1 MKKIF
6 VALMCAV
13 AIVATSTTAFAQ
25 KKAGQTV
32 VKVSFRN
39 ADDTKSTWP
48 FAEKKFTKEPAVNE
62 ATVTLKKTGYA
73 FDLVSSSAM
82 YMNSKFGFMF
92 GGAAGNYMKLPAVKG
107 KTLTKVSVTY
117 GGKGGLGKLVV
128 ADVKGKALEGCK
140 PASSRDMN
148 YVHTWEVSGLKKGK
162 PALLMLT
169 ADSVVK
175 MKALELIY
183 E

>member
-13 AIVATSTTAFAQ
+13 AMIATSATAFAQ
-25 KKAGQTV
+25 KNAGQTV

-62 ATVTLKKTGYA
+62 ATVTLKKTGYVFELESEA
-73 FDLVSSSAM
+73 AM

-92 GGAAGNYMKLPAVKG
+92 GGAPGNYMKLPAVKG
-107 KTLTKVSVTY
+107 KTLKKVSIKY
-117 GGKGGLGKLVV
+117 GGKGGVGKLAVT
-128 ADVKGKALEGCK
+128 DVKGNVLEGGK
-140 PASSRDMN
+140 VATSPEIN
-148 YVHTWEVSGLKKGK
+148 HVHTWEISGLKKGK
-162 PALLMLT
+162 PAKLMLT
-169 ADSVVK
+169 AESLVK